1 MARRPKSVGTHLAR
15 NEQHPKHLRLSPP
28 EWIDAWKGQAETELP
43 LTWED
48 PDNMYK
54 PIPRKPEIE
63 EKNALTVAKSLEI
76 IRNNMTKSLY

>member
-1 MARRPKSVGTHLAR
+1 I
-15 NEQHPKHLRLSPP
+15 E
-28 EWIDAWKGQAETELP
+28 AWKGQAETELP